1 MNLKPE
7 FVERMQA
14 LLGVDYENYLAVL
27 DKRYINSIRCNT
39 LKISPD
45 ELREKLDKR
54 WKIKQV
60 FKEHPEIMFIESELL
75 PGEIGKAPEH
85 LLGYYYVQET
95 SSMMPALAL
104 NPNENDNVLDLCASP
119 GSKSTQIASMMK
131 NKGVFIANDL
141 SLDRIRILSTN
152 AQRCGVA
159 NIVITQHDGINLCSR
174 MNKIGFEF
182 NKILV
187 DAPCSGEGTL
197 RLSPK
202 TALMFN
208 LNLIKKLSGIQKTLL
223 SSALKVLKVGGEVVY
238 STCTHAPEENEE
250 VISYILDKFP
260 VETSKKN
267 GALESVPPNAK
278 LSEIDVRY
286 VIAPPSVHKFTPP
299 V

>member
-174 MNKIGFEF
+174 MNKIGLITFA
-182 NKILV
+182 NLSYL
-187 DAPCSGEGTL
+187 A
-197 RLSPK
+197 RL
-202 TALMFN
+202 
-208 LNLIKKLSGIQKTLL
+208 I
-223 SSALKVLKVGGEVVY
+223 
-238 STCTHAPEENEE
+238 
-250 VISYILDKFP
+250 
-260 VETSKKN
+260 
-267 GALESVPPNAK
+267 
-278 LSEIDVRY
+278 
-286 VIAPPSVHKFTPP
+286 
-299 V
+299 